1 MYQKA
6 ISISTNDT
14 KNIKYIL
21 NMLKYIRLYPKRV
34 LMNRIEK
41 SIIASFVAYNEQS
54 LSEIVAHTDIPKGT
68 VKKYL
73 PILVEKGFLKA
84 IGEGRGRYYQY
95 TLLQQTDQI
104 AVFQGALFV
113 GFLSYGAGQYRFE
126 YDEGYKGKR
135 LDGLM
140 QNTNTASSLF
150 PVFENL
156 IPESDRRDLYLA
168 EDKNLVEILLELH
181 NTHGDFDFVP
191 ADKLY
196 AYKKDYS
203 KRKNWLLVKEKILE
217 TQHYINIL
225 AFDIDIEEEILL
237 EKGKHSSL
245 SGYQNKIDVTIDFE
259 RKCIRQTKEALY
271 LLKPYNVETAVYD
284 FKNKDQIYLPFL
296 GLNEHL
302 FMSFAK
308 NAYGFD
314 VPWSGIIAGEKDFHY
329 IVKRYDRYDG
339 YKYEQR
345 DFAQIM
351 QIKSDQKY
359 FTTSEKLFDT
369 IAEVIKD
376 KEERIKC
383 LEFYLFSFII
393 EHADLHVKNISVLNI
408 GRNKHILS
416 PLYDLIS
423 NGVYRGDSDEL
434 GLPLGGKK
442 RNIALDAF
450 YDLARRVGI
459 SKLQTKKIAKRMVM
473 IFMEKFPEYIE
484 ASSQISNFEH
494 LKVQKNRVYFDTF
507 ANDLQRF
514 YQRRMESFR
523 QRGILEELGL

>member
-1 MYQKA
+1 
-6 ISISTNDT
+6 
-14 KNIKYIL
+14 
-21 NMLKYIRLYPKRV
+21 
-34 LMNRIEK
+34 MNRIEK
-41 SIIASFVAYNEQS
+41 SIIESFSMNNEQS
-54 LSEIVAHTDIPKGT
+54 LSEIVFHTDIPKGT

-73 PILVEKGFLKA
+73 PILVEKELLKA
-84 IGEGRGRYYQY
+84 IGEGRGRYYQC
-95 TLLQQTDQI
+95 TPSQQINQI
-104 AVFQGALFV
+104 AVFKSALLV
-113 GFLSYGAGQYRFE
+113 GFLRYEVGQYRFE

-135 LDGLM
+135 LNALPHD
-140 QNTNTASSLF
+140 QNISSTLF

-168 EDKNLVEILLELH
+168 EGKNLVEILLELQ
-181 NTHGDFDFVP
+181 NTHGDFDFVTV
-191 ADKLY
+191 DKLY
-196 AYKKDYS
+196 VYNEDYS

-217 TQHYINIL
+217 TQHCVNIL
-225 AFDIDIEEEILL
+225 DFDIDIEDEILL

-259 RKCIRQTKEALY
+259 RKRISQTKEALY
-271 LLKPYNVETAVYD
+271 LLKPYNVESAVYD
-284 FKNKDQIYLPFL
+284 FKNKDQVYLPFM

-314 VPWSGIIAGEKDFHY
+314 VPWSGIIVGEKDFHY
-329 IVKRYDRYDG
+329 VVKRYDRHDG

-351 QIKSDQKY
+351 NIKSDQKY
-359 FTTSEKLFDT
+359 FTTSEKLFDA

-393 EHADLHVKNISVLNI
+393 EHADLHVKNISILNM
-408 GRNKHILS
+408 GRDKQTLS

-442 RNIALDAF
+442 KNISLDSF
-450 YDLARRVGI
+450 YRLSERIGI
-459 SKLQTKKIAKRMVM
+459 SKLQTKKTAKRMIE
-473 IFMEKFPEYIE
+473 IFIEKFPEYIE
-484 ASSQISNFEH
+484 ISSQIPAFEN
-494 LKVQKNRVYFDTF
+494 LKLQKNRVYFDTF
-507 ANDLQRF
+507 TNDLQKF
-514 YQRRMESFR
+514 YNRRIESFR